1 MKRIGI
7 LINLLCY
14 KWQFTSASILLQKI
28 THVCHLICLIYS
40 QLTKCGHCIM
50 ATSQNIKAMMVRYT
64 FLTMSSTALKFIAAS
79 LNLALFDER
88 KAKCMEAENYA
99 SIAVFLNLLR
109 FTLSIVTRNFQTQCF
124 DVEIV
129 ELFLKFNSL
138 SSCDSS
144 CDFIIA

>member
-1 MKRIGI
+1 
-7 LINLLCY
+7 
-14 KWQFTSASILLQKI
+14 
-28 THVCHLICLIYS
+28 
-40 QLTKCGHCIM
+40 M
-50 ATSQNIKAMMVRYT
+50 ATSQSIKAMMVRYT

-129 ELFLKFNSL
+129 ELFLKFNTL
-138 SSCDSS
+138 SACE
-144 CDFIIA
+144 